1 MVRTAR
7 ALVKNHKDPDIINE
21 VIMKRCAT
29 LPTPLNKEVRFGLRF
44 MINAFPNQ
52 CVVHGYV
59 QQEAE

>member
-44 MINAFPNQ
+44 HDQ
-52 CVVHGYV
+52 CVP
-59 QQEAE
+59 